1 MSEKKS
7 EPASTLGFVIRVLL
21 VVGLVLALI
30 GAYVAFVILPKEWP
44 ERLQRISGEALPA
57 YYATQPST
65 FTSTN
70 TTMTTASPAE
80 LGLKPLS
87 WRTMVHLE
95 NAAETRP
102 DVVIMATD
110 MNDNLLDVD
119 DFSAKI
125 ILAGDETQ
133 QLPGI
138 GFVAEKPGRYVA
150 RRIALPENGDWEVR
164 AEVRR
169 GNQTMLIGQK
179 IRPLL
184 PLLQKQE
191 AREPAPQP

>member
-1 MSEKKS
+1 MSEKKP
-7 EPASTLGFVIRVLL
+7 ETAGTLGFVIRVLL
-21 VVGLVLALI
+21 VIGLVLALI
-30 GAYVAFVILPKEWP
+30 GAYVAFVILPNEWP
-44 ERLQRISGEALPA
+44 ERPQRMSGEPLPA

-70 TTMTTASPAE
+70 TTLTRATPAE
-80 LGLKPLS
+80 LGLKPLA

-95 NAAETRP
+95 NAAEARP
-102 DVVIMATD
+102 DVVILATD

-125 ILAGDETQ
+125 ILAGDEAQ
-133 QLPGI
+133 ELPGI

-150 RRIALPENGDWEVR
+150 RRITLPENGDWEVR

-169 GNQTMLIGQK
+169 GNQTMMIGQK

-184 PLLQKQE
+184 PLMQKQE
-191 AREPAPQP
+191 TPAPQP